1 MALIK
6 CPECGENISEYAYKC
21 QKCGK
26 ENQKRRTFNDID
38 INEKDYESKYFSYVP
53 VDLEK
58 RKNKNKVI
66 SVTIVISA
74 ILIVLIAMNIRSTL
88 YKKQIQDDADKFS
101 VLAEMLGT
109 RYDIRNHTYYVSNT
123 ANEYVNYGMILFG
136 DIDGIIKVYDNNTYE
151 ISSVKFRSYE
161 RASSTKN
168 KQIIEELNEIYGK
181 YNMSKLY
188 SDNTI
193 TYTWDEDSYTVTM
206 YSVYDSQSFVEIE
219 WSSK

>member
-1 MALIK
+1 M
-6 CPECGENISEYAYKC
+6 EE
-21 QKCGK
+21 
-26 ENQKRRTFNDID
+26 
-38 INEKDYESKYFSYVP
+38 
-53 VDLEK
+53 

-88 YKKQIQDDADKFS
+88 YKKQIQDDTDKFS
-101 VLAEMLGT
+101 VLAETLGT
-109 RYDIRNHTYYVSNT
+109 RYDIRDHTYYVSDT
-123 ANEYVNYGMILFG
+123 ANEYVDYGMILFG
-136 DIDGIIKVYDNNTYE
+136 DINGIINVYDNNTYE

-161 RASSTKN
+161 RVSSTKN

-206 YSVYDSQSFVEIE
+206 YSVYNSQSFVEIE